1 MRMKFTAYI
10 RWQWYDGIE
19 TVVASSKADGEKA
32 IRDKYPDAGSIHLV
46 GPGEKH
52 PPVDY
57 LRN

>member
-1 MRMKFTAYI
+1 MKFTAYI